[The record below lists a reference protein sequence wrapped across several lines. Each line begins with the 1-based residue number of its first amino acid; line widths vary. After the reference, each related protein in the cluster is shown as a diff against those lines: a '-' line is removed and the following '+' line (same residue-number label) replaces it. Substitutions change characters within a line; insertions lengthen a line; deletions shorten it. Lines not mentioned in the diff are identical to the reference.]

1 MSIAEPRAERT
12 DVDRRPASSLPGA
25 QRPALSIEGI
35 LAVMRHP
42 LMVAFLCLA
51 ALIQIYRVAGA
62 LPGRIHEEDFADY
75 YAAATIMRQ
84 GENPYHTSLAPAGA
98 RLGLHTKA
106 FKHDEIIPETPA
118 FLLVLKALGGLPLN
132 QAYWTWIAINFA
144 ALIASFY
151 FLLGPTSGLRPVDAC
166 LMIALALIYPPLID
180 LFLTAQS
187 QVLVILGL
195 ALSVRCLARGRDG
208 FAGLILAA
216 LALVRGYPCLMGLYL
231 LITRKWRALAFM
243 AAGGAIGLA
252 ACAALMGWRVI
263 VDFPLGLAAA
273 GGDRALFKLA
283 WNTAPASFVW
293 RVCLYLNGWNLSPA
307 GDRFAHALGYA
318 ASLVFMALTLKATL
332 KRGSAPDRD
341 WRLFALW
348 VVTSIEVLPVSWL
361 NYNTLLFVPFALIA
375 SAAVGNR
382 VSERTIW
389 AAMLSYFLSVFAFGG
404 LLFLDPR
411 LPVVFVVM
419 VGESKSVAVM
429 VGYLSAYWFAVD
441 ET

>member
-1 MSIAEPRAERT
+1 MAEPAQSADAHRESALPRPRAG
-12 DVDRRPASSLPGA
+12 RPV
-25 QRPALSIEGI
+25 LSIDGI
-35 LAVMRHP
+35 LGAMRHP
-42 LMVAFLCLA
+42 LMVAFLVVA
-51 ALIQIYRVAGA
+51 ALIQVYRVSAA

-75 YAAATIMRQ
+75 YAAATLLRQ
-84 GENPYHTSLAPAGA
+84 GENPYRSSLSTAAT
-98 RLGLHTKA
+98 RLGLHTKTDQ
-106 FKHDEIIPETPA
+106 HDQVIPETPL
-118 FLLVLKALGGLPLN
+118 FLVVLRELGALPLTK
-132 QAYWTWIAINFA
+132 AYWTWIAINFA

-151 FLLGPTSGLRPVDAC
+151 VLLGPASGLRPVDAC
-166 LMIALALIYPPLID
+166 LMIALGLIYPPLID

-195 ALSVRCLARGRDG
+195 ALSVRCLATGRDG
-208 FAGLILAA
+208 SAGLILAA
-216 LALVRGYPCLMGLYL
+216 LTLLRGYPCLMGLYL
-231 LITRKWRALAFM
+231 LLTRRWRALAFM
-243 AAGGAIGLA
+243 AAGGMLRNSAAVAAIIGLEGGPGFSA
-252 ACAALMGWRVI
+252 RSRFQRVWT
-263 VDFPLGLAAA
+263 VE
-273 GGDRALFKLA
+273 LFKLG

-293 RVCLYLNGWNLSPA
+293 RMCLYLNGWNLGPV

-318 ASLVFMALTLKATL
+318 ASLGLMAFTLKATF
-332 KRGSAPDRD
+332 KGGSAPDSD

-375 SAAVGNR
+375 SAGVRNR
-382 VSERTIW
+382 VSNRAIW

-411 LPVVFVVM
+411 MPIAFVVL

-441 ET
+441 GT